1 MASASQNKTVPT
13 TASIPVFLT
22 GFIPSRRE
30 EAEALITLMQG
41 ISAQPPVLWRTS
53 IIGFGS
59 QHSRYE
65 TGREGDMPLLAF
77 SPRKAAI
84 TVYFMEGFHHY
95 AGQLSRLGKH
105 KTSLSCLY
113 INKLN
118 EIDMTILKEM
128 LEASWKLQAAP
139 QGRAS
144 SIEDHVAQVPAV
156 ARPQFDRLRQ
166 SVRGLLPEAQEV
178 LSYGILGYKTD
189 SRRAKV
195 FISGFKDHVA
205 IYPVPADPSLRN
217 ALKPYVHGKGSIWFS
232 LSEPLPLDL
241 IQKIVKAL
249 L

>member
-1 MASASQNKTVPT
+1 MPA
-13 TASIPVFLT
+13 T
-22 GFIPSRRE
+22 GSVKP
-30 EAEALITLMQG
+30 
-41 ISAQPPVLWRTS
+41 
-53 IIGFGS
+53 
-59 QHSRYE
+59 
-65 TGREGDMPLLAF
+65 
-77 SPRKAAI
+77 
-84 TVYFMEGFHHY
+84 
-95 AGQLSRLGKH
+95 
-105 KTSLSCLY
+105 KTSVSCLY
-113 INKLN
+113 INKLS
-118 EIDMTILKEM
+118 EIDLTVLKEM
-128 LEASWKLQAAP
+128 LEAPWKLKAAP
-139 QGRAS
+139 PARTT
-144 SIEDHVAQVPAV
+144 SIEGYVAQVPVA

-166 SVRGLLPEAQEV
+166 YVRGLLPDAQEV

>member
-1 MASASQNKTVPT
+1 MPS
-13 TASIPVFLT
+13 T
-22 GFIPSRRE
+22 GSVKP
-30 EAEALITLMQG
+30 
-41 ISAQPPVLWRTS
+41 
-53 IIGFGS
+53 
-59 QHSRYE
+59 
-65 TGREGDMPLLAF
+65 
-77 SPRKAAI
+77 
-84 TVYFMEGFHHY
+84 
-95 AGQLSRLGKH
+95 

-144 SIEDHVAQVPAV
+144 SIEDYVAQVPAV

-205 IYPVPADPSLRN
+205 IYPVPADLSLRN
-217 ALKPYVHGKGSIWFS
+217 ALKPYVHGKSSIWFS